1 MKDIM
6 VADLAS
12 RENQQITGFFAA
24 ATKQVRTNR
33 EGGRYFALTFADRTG
48 QIDGRMWE
56 IDEAG
61 PFEPGDVVKVRGEIC
76 RFNERLQIKVDKIRR
91 ATPGEYEL
99 NDFVPQSQRD
109 IGEMWSELLGW
120 VASFHDPDLK
130 SLLEAFLNDEE
141 IAHQLKEAPAA
152 KGLHHAWIGGLLE
165 HILSLMAMCDLA
177 CRHYQEVNRD
187 LLMTGVVLHDIG
199 KLRELRWGTSFDY
212 TMEGQL
218 LGHIT
223 IGIGMIEQKVAGIPN
238 FPLAKRLLVEHL
250 VLSHHG
256 EYEYGS
262 PKLPMT
268 AEALLLHYLD
278 NLDAKMQTV
287 RNEFARAEA
296 AGRAGDELTDW
307 VRALERPLLNSQAYL
322 AARGAAPPLS
332 PNAKPPDPEIVVHEV
347 VTESVL
353 IEPAELEMRNGNR
366 DPSDSRPE
374 AEQQSDTQEA
384 RNHALPFED

>member
-1 MKDIM
+1 MKEIM

-12 RENQQITGFFAA
+12 RENREITAFFAA
-24 ATKQVRTNR
+24 VSKQVRTGR
-33 EGGRYFALTFADRTG
+33 DGGRYFALTLADRTG

-56 IDEAG
+56 IDDAG
-61 PFEPGDVVKVRGEIC
+61 DFDPGDVVKVRGEVC
-76 RFNERLQIKVDKIRR
+76 RFNERLQIKVEKIRR
-91 ATPGEYEL
+91 AMTDEYEL
-99 NDFVPQSQRD
+99 VDFVPQSQRD
-109 IGEMWSELLGW
+109 IGEMWAELQGW
-120 VASFHDPDLK
+120 VASVRDPDLK
-130 SLLEAFLNDEE
+130 ALLEAFLNDEE
-141 IAHQLKEAPAA
+141 IARTLREAPAA

-165 HILSLMAMCDLA
+165 HILSLMEMCELA
-177 CRHYQEVNRD
+177 ARHYPEVNRD
-187 LLMTGVVLHDIG
+187 LLLTGVVLHDIG

-223 IGIGMIEQKVAGIPN
+223 IGIGMIEQKIAGIPN
-238 FPLAKRLLVEHL
+238 FPAAKRLLVEHL

-268 AEALLLHYLD
+268 AEAVLLHYMD

-287 RNEFARAEA
+287 RSELARAEA
-296 AGRAGDELTDW
+296 AGRGGDELTDW

-322 AARGAAPPLS
+322 AASARNSDGAPMVVESA
-332 PNAKPPDPEIVVHEV
+332 ATVVVHES
-347 VTESVL
+347 VTESVT
-353 IEPAELEMRNGNR
+353 IEQTELTMNNGKVT
-366 DPSDSRPE
+366 DESRE
-374 AEQQSDTQEA
+374 E

>member
-1 MKDIM
+1 MKEIM

-12 RENQQITGFFAA
+12 RENREITAFFAA
-24 ATKQVRTNR
+24 VSKQMRTGR
-33 EGGRYFALTFADRTG
+33 DGGRYFALTLADRTG
-48 QIDGRMWE
+48 QVDGRMWE
-56 IDEAG
+56 IDDAG
-61 PFEPGDVVKVRGEIC
+61 DFDPGDVVKVRGEVC
-76 RFNERLQIKVDKIRR
+76 RFNERLQIKVEKIRR
-91 ATPGEYEL
+91 AMTDEYEL
-99 NDFVPQSQRD
+99 VDFVPQSQRD
-109 IGEMWSELLGW
+109 IGEMWAELQGW
-120 VASFHDPDLK
+120 VASVRDPDLK
-130 SLLEAFLNDEE
+130 ALLEAFLNDEE
-141 IAHQLKEAPAA
+141 IARTLREAPAA

-165 HILSLMAMCDLA
+165 HILSLMEMCELA
-177 CRHYQEVNRD
+177 ARHYPEVNRD
-187 LLMTGVVLHDIG
+187 LLLTGVVLHDIG

-223 IGIGMIEQKVAGIPN
+223 IGIGMIEQKIAGIPN
-238 FPLAKRLLVEHL
+238 FPAAKRLLVEHL

-268 AEALLLHYLD
+268 AEAVLLHYMD

-287 RNEFARAEA
+287 RSELARAEA

-322 AARGAAPPLS
+322 AASARNSDGAPMVVESA
-332 PNAKPPDPEIVVHEV
+332 ATVVVHES
-347 VTESVL
+347 VTESVT
-353 IEPAELEMRNGNR
+353 IEQTELTMNNGKVT
-366 DPSDSRPE
+366 DESRE
-374 AEQQSDTQEA
+374 E

>member
-1 MKDIM
+1 MKEIM

-12 RENQQITGFFAA
+12 RENREITAFFAA
-24 ATKQVRTNR
+24 VSKQVRTGR
-33 EGGRYFALTFADRTG
+33 DGGRYFALTLADRTG

-56 IDEAG
+56 IDDAG
-61 PFEPGDVVKVRGEIC
+61 DFDSGDVVKVRGEVC
-76 RFNERLQIKVDKIRR
+76 RFNERLQIKVEKIRR
-91 ATPGEYEL
+91 AMTDEYEL
-99 NDFVPQSQRD
+99 VDFVPQSQRD
-109 IGEMWSELLGW
+109 IGEMWAELQGW
-120 VASFHDPDLK
+120 VASVRDPDLK
-130 SLLEAFLNDEE
+130 ALLEAFLNDEE
-141 IAHQLKEAPAA
+141 IARTLREAPAA

-165 HILSLMAMCDLA
+165 HILSLMEMCELA
-177 CRHYQEVNRD
+177 ARHYPEVNRD
-187 LLMTGVVLHDIG
+187 LLLTGVVLHDIG

-223 IGIGMIEQKVAGIPN
+223 IGIGMIEQKIVAIPN
-238 FPLAKRLLVEHL
+238 FPAAKRLLVEHL

-268 AEALLLHYLD
+268 AEAVLLHYMD

-287 RNEFARAEA
+287 RSELARAEA
-296 AGRAGDELTDW
+296 AGRGGDELTDW

-322 AARGAAPPLS
+322 AASARNSDGAPMVVESA
-332 PNAKPPDPEIVVHEV
+332 ATVVVHES
-347 VTESVL
+347 VTESVT
-353 IEPAELEMRNGNR
+353 IEQTELTMNNGKVT
-366 DPSDSRPE
+366 DESRE
-374 AEQQSDTQEA
+374 E